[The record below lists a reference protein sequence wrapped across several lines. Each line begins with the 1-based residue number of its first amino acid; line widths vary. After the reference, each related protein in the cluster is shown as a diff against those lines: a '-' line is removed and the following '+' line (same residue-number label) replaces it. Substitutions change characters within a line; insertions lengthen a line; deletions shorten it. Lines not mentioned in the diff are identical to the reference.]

1 MLLIAIKK
9 KISSDGLICDCFL
22 IHPVEKDNLPTI
34 YFERFKTRGMKKSQV
49 TLTKSLLF
57 FSLLPGVI
65 SFLSFQ
71 KDEPLRLLPDK
82 SHPASSYNSDVLD
95 KWMTMQTRL
104 MSVTPANFNGPF
116 VRIYAYSG
124 VAAYAS
130 VYPGISK
137 KTTGL
142 FLMSALNA
150 MPDLPQPVPKKK
162 YHWPSSLNAALAF
175 MNRSMF
181 PMASATSKAAID
193 SLEKAINEAI
203 TRMTDEATA
212 ALSAEYGKQVA
223 TKIFSWAE
231 MDGYRNGSDP
241 YTPPAGRGLWKPTAP
256 KYASAVTPYWG
267 KLRTIVAGS
276 NENTQ
281 PAPPPMYSEDTV
293 SFFYRMVKQVYD
305 ISTQLTTEQKNI
317 ALFWKDINPGVTAPG
332 HWLNILRQV
341 IQRENIPLDKA
352 ALAYALT
359 GIALN
364 DAWISSWKTRYT
376 YNLLRPITY
385 IQTVMGHKEWTPTI
399 ATPPHPEYPGGHATM
414 SASVAEVLTELFG
427 NNYSF
432 TDHTYDQFGMM
443 PRTYSSFWTIAREA
457 AISKVYGGIHY
468 RLSVDVGL
476 QQGKDV
482 TQNIIG
488 ILLNKGNK
496 VTPKSGIN

>member
-1 MLLIAIKK
+1 MK
-9 KISSDGLICDCFL
+9 KIQLSLARLFLSLI
-22 IHPVEKDNLPTI
+22 
-34 YFERFKTRGMKKSQV
+34 
-49 TLTKSLLF
+49 
-57 FSLLPGVI
+57 LLPGVT
-65 SFLSFQ
+65 SLLSFQ
-71 KDEPLRLLPDK
+71 KDESLRLLPEK
-82 SHPASSYNSDVLD
+82 SRPASSYSSGVLD
-95 KWMTMQTRL
+95 KWMTMQIRL
-104 MSVTPANFNGPF
+104 MSITPANFNGPF

-130 VYPGISK
+130 IYPGRSK
-137 KTTGL
+137 KSTEL
-142 FLMSALNA
+142 FLMSALNG
-150 MPDLPQPVPKKK
+150 MPDLPQPDPKKK

-181 PMASATSKAAID
+181 PMASAASKAAID
-193 SLEKAINEAI
+193 SLEEAINEAS
-203 TRMTDEATA
+203 TRKTDETTA
-212 ALSAEYGKQVA
+212 ALSAEFGKQTA
-223 TKIFSWAE
+223 IKIFSWAE
-231 MDGYRNGSDP
+231 MDGYRNGNDP

-267 KLRTIVAGS
+267 RLRTIVAGS

-293 SFFYRMVKQVYD
+293 SFFYNMVEQVYD
-305 ISTQLTTEQKNI
+305 VSKELTPEQRNI
-317 ALFWKDINPGVTAPG
+317 ALFWKDISPGVTAPG

-341 IQRENIPLDKA
+341 IQKENTPLDKA

-385 IQTVMGHKEWTPTI
+385 IQTVMGHPEWTPAI
-399 ATPPHPEYPGGHATM
+399 STPPHPEYPGGHATM
-414 SASVAEVLTELFG
+414 SASIAEVLAVLFG
-427 NNYSF
+427 KDYSF
-432 TDHTYDQFGMM
+432 TDHTYDQFGMT
-443 PRTYSSFWTIAREA
+443 PRTYSSFWAIAQEA

-482 TQNIIG
+482 TQNIIA
-488 ILLNKGNK
+488 ILLSKGNR

>member
-1 MLLIAIKK
+1 MKPLLTFSAYLLVLM
-9 KISSDGLICDCFL
+9 SLFSF
-22 IHPVEKDNLPTI
+22 
-34 YFERFKTRGMKKSQV
+34 Q
-49 TLTKSLLF
+49 TKENNH
-57 FSLLPGVI
+57 
-65 SFLSFQ
+65 SFLRSN
-71 KDEPLRLLPDK
+71 
-82 SHPASSYNSDVLD
+82 SSATVYSSDVLD

-130 VYPGISK
+130 IYPGISK
-137 KTTGL
+137 KSTDL
-142 FLMSALNA
+142 FLLSALNG
-150 MPDLPQPVPKKK
+150 MPDLPQPDPKKK

-181 PMASATSKAAID
+181 PMASAASKAAID
-193 SLEKAINEAI
+193 SLEEVLRQATIRKTN
-203 TRMTDEATA
+203 EATA
-212 ALSAEYGKQVA
+212 AFSAEYGKQIAV
-223 TKIFSWAE
+223 KIFNWAE

-267 KLRTIVAGS
+267 RLRTMVAGS

-281 PAPPPMYSEDTV
+281 PAPPPMYSEDTISV
-293 SFFYRMVKQVYD
+293 FYRMVKQVYD
-305 ISTQLTTEQKNI
+305 ISTQLTPEQKNI

-341 IQRENIPLDKA
+341 IQQENTPLDKA

-376 YNLLRPITY
+376 YNVLRPITY
-385 IQTVMGHKEWTPTI
+385 IQTVMGHKEWAPMI

-414 SASVAEVLTELFG
+414 SSSIAEVLGALFG
-427 NNYSF
+427 NEYSF
-432 TDHTYDQFGMM
+432 TDHTYDHLGMT
-443 PRTYSSFWTIAREA
+443 PRTYSSFRDIAREA

-468 RLSVDVGL
+468 GLSVEVGL

-482 TQNIIG
+482 TQNIVA
-488 ILLNKGNK
+488 ILLNKGEK
-496 VTPKSGIN
+496 VKARSGIQESQFNIGKE